1 MQSDNDGFTPEKL
14 AKYNE
19 EHLNGILLINDDL
32 RNYANSRVFLDDAKA
47 LFNRIENATKAEIL
61 RQNQETQETQETHSR
76 PKEYHDDCR

>member
-1 MQSDNDGFTPEKL
+1 MKISEKMRLFALTVMQADNDGFTPEKL

-19 EHLNGILLINDDL
+19 EHLNVILLINDDL

-61 RQNQETQETQETHSR
+61 RQKQEKGISR
-76 PKEYHDDCR
+76 